1 MESVDAGWRVYD
13 DALKSQR
20 EKQMHA
26 GNIDFYFMCIAVL
39 LICMSV

>member
-26 GNIDFYFMCIAVL
+26 GNIDFFLKIYL
-39 LICMSV
+39 LLYVSTL